1 MFLDYAKIFI
11 KAGDGGNGI
20 ISFRRET
27 YVPKGG
33 PNGGD
38 GGDGGSVFIRTNPNV
53 STLINFKNKKHF
65 KAFNGVHGKGK
76 DMHGARGEDIY
87 IDVPVGTMIKYSG
100 SSEIICDLDKPDMI
114 FKIATGGKGGKGNA
128 RFVSS
133 RNPAPKIAEKGTK
146 GEEFWIEMELK
157 LLSEAA
163 IIGMPNAG
171 KSTLISSISNARPKI
186 ADYPFTTLVPNLGV
200 VYIDDLRQCVVSDIP
215 GLIEG
220 ASQNAGLGHRFLRHI
235 ERAKILVHLISPEN
249 DNIEK
254 NYDIIRNELREYSEI
269 LFEKKEIVVITK
281 KDILDENQ
289 VKEIKKIFK
298 KRKLPVYFI
307 SAVTGDGL
315 KEFKEVLWDFVTTQK
330 KEDEEKEKQ
339 EINQTPVF
347 RIEEEDRNIFSVEKI
362 KGVYFV
368 RGKKIEEYVQKSDF
382 ENALSVDKLQR
393 QLEKTGVF
401 RALEEHGIKQ
411 DDEVEISGYRF
422 NYSK

>member
-1 MFLDYAKIFI
+1 
-11 KAGDGGNGI
+11 
-20 ISFRRET
+20 
-27 YVPKGG
+27 
-33 PNGGD
+33 
-38 GGDGGSVFIRTNPNV
+38 
-53 STLINFKNKKHF
+53 
-65 KAFNGVHGKGK
+65 
-76 DMHGARGEDIY
+76 MHGARGEDIY

-362 KGVYFV
+362 NGVYFV

>member
-1 MFLDYAKIFI
+1 
-11 KAGDGGNGI
+11 
-20 ISFRRET
+20 
-27 YVPKGG
+27 
-33 PNGGD
+33 
-38 GGDGGSVFIRTNPNV
+38 
-53 STLINFKNKKHF
+53 
-65 KAFNGVHGKGK
+65 
-76 DMHGARGEDIY
+76 
-87 IDVPVGTMIKYSG
+87 
-100 SSEIICDLDKPDMI
+100 
-114 FKIATGGKGGKGNA
+114 
-128 RFVSS
+128 
-133 RNPAPKIAEKGTK
+133 
-146 GEEFWIEMELK
+146 
-157 LLSEAA
+157 
-163 IIGMPNAG
+163 
-171 KSTLISSISNARPKI
+171 
-186 ADYPFTTLVPNLGV
+186 
-200 VYIDDLRQCVVSDIP
+200 
-215 GLIEG
+215 
-220 ASQNAGLGHRFLRHI
+220 
-235 ERAKILVHLISPEN
+235 
-249 DNIEK
+249 
-254 NYDIIRNELREYSEI
+254 
-269 LFEKKEIVVITK
+269 
-281 KDILDENQ
+281 ILDENQ